1 MEQLGVLIPLNDYL
15 TVKSASIMR
24 SVSKTFKNYIEVK
37 NYSFYRIFKQLK
49 IDELSIIKMLLNTDQ
64 NWLSRDCYD
73 GFLVFH
79 KYGKKIERYIENT
92 QFYMCVVEFQEK
104 LDGLWEDYP
113 VDDDNIEDEAY
124 HHSDQYTNYEPLQ
137 KILFKLCLDLY

>member
-15 TVKSASIMR
+15 TLKSATIMR
-24 SVSKTFKNYIEVK
+24 SVSKTFNKYIEVK
-37 NYSFYRIFKQLK
+37 KYSFYRIFKQLE
-49 IDELSIIKMLLNTDQ
+49 INELSIIKMLLNSDQ
-64 NWLSRDCYD
+64 NWLSNDCYD

-79 KYGKKIERYIENT
+79 KNGKKIEKYIENT

-104 LDGLWEDYP
+104 LDGLWDDYP
-113 VDDDNIEDEAY
+113 VDEFIEDEAY